1 MCRTHKELL
10 RVSERAVLSIEVKWG
25 ETSSEDTYLK
35 EGGLMSSEDGHS
47 GEARRALHT
56 EGALKSVN
64 EARLGQL
71 SP

>member
-1 MCRTHKELL
+1 M
-10 RVSERAVLSIEVKWG
+10 SERAELSIEVKWG

-35 EGGLMSSEDGHS
+35 VGGLMSSKDGHS
-47 GEARRALHT
+47 GEAHCAPHT